1 MLDMAVVVAICCPRR
16 CRGCGSAGYGTQ
28 TPADCRTDA
37 RAMPAAS
44 NRADYSPGA
53 SPQQPAANCSLG
65 RIIGIS

>member
-1 MLDMAVVVAICCPRR
+1 MDVIVVAAVRVPRSRR
-16 CRGCGSAGYGTQ
+16 CSRRTSYGIQ
-28 TPADCRTDA
+28 APADRCTDA

-44 NRADYSPGA
+44 NRADYSASA